1 MLELPGYEIIKEIG
15 RGGMAKVYLARHEG
29 LDRDVAIKVMFP
41 NLAADSSYSERFIRE
56 ARIVAKL
63 SHHNIVT
70 VFDVGIFEQYHYI
83 AMEFLPGITLDDKI
97 KAGISNREILSII
110 KQISAG
116 MYYAHD
122 KGFIHRDIKPENI
135 MFRENGSAVIT
146 DFGIARATK
155 SETKMTAVG
164 TVIGTAHY
172 MSPEQAQG
180 KELTPGSDIYSIGIM
195 LYEMFTGK
203 VPYDADS
210 TIAIVFK
217 HIDAPI
223 PLLEGD
229 QEIYQPLLNKLMAK
243 QPEDR
248 YLTCQEI
255 IEDIEDIEGGNKP
268 SRATEV
274 FSVSDLDL
282 DTDSKKTSS
291 TSKKPWAAIAGIS
304 SVVIAAAA
312 GAFYYSTLP
321 EQPAENNKPAVTN
334 TLQNNTEQ
342 QLREQ
347 QLQYQQQLEA
357 DRKRREQALI
367 EATKKAILDEQK
379 TAREKEAKLQEEKYR
394 QQQLLARKEAAK
406 KAALKQQA
414 EAKRQAELKR
424 QAKARRQAELKRQA
438 ENQSQRLQR
447 QKLEQQKKIASLLQ
461 QADNA
466 LLGKQYSKSLSLYK
480 KVLKLNSGNTHAKDG
495 VQQIANAHLKLALLA
510 AQKNKF
516 QDADQHIQTAINTAP
531 THPELAKTQ
540 SDIFKLKSK
549 FQQEQLK
556 KELQRQQQA
565 LAKKKPVVEEDTVE
579 TPPVEAPKPKRRSFG
594 SF

>member
-1 MLELPGYEIIKEIG
+1 LLELPGYEIIKEIG

-41 NLAADSSYSERFIRE
+41 NLASDSSYSERFIRE

-97 KAGISNREILSII
+97 KSGISNREILSII

-195 LYEMFTGK
+195 LFEMFTGK

-229 QEIYQPLLNKLMAK
+229 QEIYQTLLNKLMAK

-274 FSVSDLDL
+274 FSVSDLAFENN
-282 DTDSKKTSS
+282 SKANASGGT
-291 TSKKPWAAIAGIS
+291 KKPWAAIAGIS
-304 SVVIAAAA
+304 TVLIAAAA
-312 GAFYYSTLP
+312 GAYYYTTLP
-321 EQPAENNKPAVTN
+321 TTN
-334 TLQNNTEQ
+334 TALIKKTPANITPQISADQ
-342 QLREQ
+342 RLREQ
-347 QLQYQQQLEA
+347 QLQ
-357 DRKRREQALI
+357 
-367 EATKKAILDEQK
+367 
-379 TAREKEAKLQEEKYR
+379 
-394 QQQLLARKEAAK
+394 
-406 KAALKQQA
+406 
-414 EAKRQAELKR
+414 
-424 QAKARRQAELKRQA
+424 
-438 ENQSQRLQR
+438 
-447 QKLEQQKKIASLLQ
+447 
-461 QADNA
+461 
-466 LLGKQYSKSLSLYK
+466 
-480 KVLKLNSGNTHAKDG
+480 
-495 VQQIANAHLKLALLA
+495 
-510 AQKNKF
+510 
-516 QDADQHIQTAINTAP
+516 
-531 THPELAKTQ
+531 
-540 SDIFKLKSK
+540 
-549 FQQEQLK
+549 
-556 KELQRQQQA
+556 
-565 LAKKKPVVEEDTVE
+565 
-579 TPPVEAPKPKRRSFG
+579 
-594 SF
+594 

>member
-1 MLELPGYEIIKEIG
+1 MLELPGYKIIKEIG

-97 KAGISNREILSII
+97 KSGISNSEILSII

-223 PLLEGD
+223 PELEGD
-229 QEIYQPLLNKLMAK
+229 QKVYQPLLNKLMAK
-243 QPEDR
+243 LPENR
-248 YLTCQEI
+248 YLNCQEI
-255 IEDIEDIEGGNKP
+255 IEDIEDIERGNNP

-274 FSVSDLDL
+274 FSVSDLEL
-282 DTDSKKTSS
+282 DNEVESTTSDA
-291 TSKKPWAAIAGIS
+291 KKPWAAIAGIS
-304 SVVIAAAA
+304 TIVIAAAA
-312 GAFYYSTLP
+312 GAYYYSTLEKQIP
-321 EQPAENNKPAVTN
+321 SNTQTSINKAAN
-334 TLQNNTEQ
+334 TTDQE
-342 QLREQ
+342 
-347 QLQYQQQLEA
+347 LQYQQQLEA

-367 EATKKAILDEQK
+367 EATKQAILDEQK
-379 TAREKEAKLQEEKYR
+379 RARAAEAKRKEEEYR
-394 QQQLLARKEAAK
+394 QQQLLARQEAEK
-406 KAALKQQA
+406 KAAQQQQA

-424 QAKARRQAELKRQA
+424 QAAARKQAEQKRLA
-438 ENQSQRLQR
+438 EKRKREQQ
-447 QKLEQQKKIASLLQ
+447 QKLARLLQ
-461 QADNA
+461 QADSA
-466 LLGKQYSKSLSLYK
+466 LLNKQYDKALSLYQSA
-480 KVLKLNSGNTHAKDG
+480 LKINHRSEHAKDG
-495 VQQIANAHLKLALLA
+495 IQQIADAHLKLALIA
-510 AQKNKF
+510 AQKKDF
-516 QDADQHIQTAINTAP
+516 QDADQHVQQSIDIAP
-531 THPELAKTQ
+531 THPGLAKTQ
-540 SDIFKLKSK
+540 SDIFKLKSQH
-549 FQQEQLK
+549 QQEQLE
-556 KELQRQQQA
+556 KELQRQQEA
-565 LAKKKPVVEEDTVE
+565 IANKNRTAEDNTTVEEAPQA
-579 TPPVEAPKPKRRSFG
+579 PPPKPKRRSFG